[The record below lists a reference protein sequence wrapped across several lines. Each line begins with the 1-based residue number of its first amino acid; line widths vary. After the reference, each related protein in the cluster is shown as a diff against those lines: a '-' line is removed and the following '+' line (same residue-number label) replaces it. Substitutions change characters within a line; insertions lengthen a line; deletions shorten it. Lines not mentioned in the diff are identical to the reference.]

1 MRLIADSNGI
11 DSYSLLTLR
20 GVGKMRP
27 VRLVRLG
34 ASVSSNMTI
43 GQTSALMSRAFS
55 LLLTLRDFS
64 AVGSAKYLSVRKFI
78 FIIVINW

>member
-55 LLLTLRDFS
+55 LLLTVRDLQIGTTVARPVFVLRLPVS
-64 AVGSAKYLSVRKFI
+64 T
-78 FIIVINW
+78 